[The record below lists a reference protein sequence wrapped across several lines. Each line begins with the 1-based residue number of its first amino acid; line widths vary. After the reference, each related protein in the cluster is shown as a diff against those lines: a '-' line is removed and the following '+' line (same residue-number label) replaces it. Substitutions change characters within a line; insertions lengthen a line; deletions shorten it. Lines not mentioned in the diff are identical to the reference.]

1 MSEAPS
7 QHEGLRDR
15 KRREM
20 YRNLTETGLK
30 LFSEK
35 GFEATTLDDIASNAG
50 IARRT
55 FFNYFSSKEEIILAW
70 QNGLPDALHA
80 EILRRGKTVIP
91 FALVSEALMTMTI
104 NMSPDIAMLIAKI
117 TQSTE
122 QLRLANQ
129 LKFLRME
136 EAAHAAL
143 CLLWP
148 EKENIQALKIAAMV
162 GVGAMRIAVDTWL
175 SETCSKPLSHYLESN
190 VHSLQS
196 AVVPPPDRAES

>member
-1 MSEAPS
+1 MSEASS

-20 YRNLTETGLK
+20 YRKLTEAGLK

-35 GFEATTLDDIASNAG
+35 GFEATTLDDIAGTAG

-55 FFNYFSSKEEIILAW
+55 FFNYFSSKEEIILHW
-70 QNGLPDALHA
+70 QNGLPDALYG
-80 EILRRGKTVIP
+80 EIIRRDKTGTP

-104 NMSPDIAMLIAKI
+104 NMSPDIAMLIARV

-122 QLRLANQ
+122 QLRLGNQ
-129 LKFLRME
+129 MKFLKME

-143 CLLWP
+143 CELWP
-148 EKENIQALKIAAMV
+148 ETESVQALKIAAMA

-175 SETCSKPLSHYLESN
+175 SEACSKPLRQYLESN
-190 VHSLQS
+190 IHALKSTVMHS
-196 AVVPPPDRAES
+196 

>member
-1 MSEAPS
+1 
-7 QHEGLRDR
+7 
-15 KRREM
+15 M
-20 YRNLTETGLK
+20 YQNLTETGLK

-35 GFEATTLDDIASNAG
+35 GFEATTLDDIASAAG

-70 QNGLPDALHA
+70 QNGLPDALYA
-80 EILRRGKTVIP
+80 EILRRGKTVMP
-91 FALVSEALMTMTI
+91 FTLVSEALMTMTMTI

-129 LKFLRME
+129 MKFLRME
-136 EAAHAAL
+136 EAAYAAL
-143 CLLWP
+143 CVLWP
-148 EKENIQALKIAAMV
+148 ETESVQALKIAAMV

-175 SETCSKPLSHYLESN
+175 IETCSKPLSHYLESN
-190 VHSLQS
+190 VYSLQS
-196 AVVPPPDRAES
+196 AVIHS

>member
-1 MSEAPS
+1 MSESSSP
-7 QHEGLRDR
+7 HEGLRER

-20 YRNLTETGLK
+20 YQHLTETGLK

-35 GFEATTLDDIASNAG
+35 GFEATTLDDIASHAG

-70 QNGLPDALHA
+70 QNGLPDALYA
-80 EILRRGKTVIP
+80 EILRRGKTVTP
-91 FALVSEALMTMTI
+91 FGLVSEALMTMTI
-104 NMSPDIAMLIAKI
+104 NMSPDVAILIARI

-122 QLRLANQ
+122 QLRLGNQ
-129 LKFLRME
+129 MKFLKME

-143 CLLWP
+143 CVLWP
-148 EKENIQALKIAAMV
+148 ETERVQALKIVAMT

-175 SETCSKPLSHYLESN
+175 SEACSKPLSQYLESN
-190 VHSLQS
+190 IRSLQS
-196 AVVPPPDRAES
+196 TVTTS

>member
-20 YRNLTETGLK
+20 YRKLTEAGLK

-35 GFEATTLDDIASNAG
+35 GFEATTLDDIAGTAG

-55 FFNYFSSKEEIILAW
+55 FFNYFSSKEEIILHW
-70 QNGLPDALHA
+70 QNGLPDALYG
-80 EILRRGKTVIP
+80 EIIRRDKTETP

-104 NMSPDIAMLIAKI
+104 NMSPDIAMLIARV

-122 QLRLANQ
+122 QLRLGDQ
-129 LKFLRME
+129 MKFLKME

-143 CLLWP
+143 CELWP
-148 EKENIQALKIAAMV
+148 ETEGVQALKIAAMA

-175 SETCSKPLSHYLESN
+175 SEACSKPLRQYLESN
-190 VHSLQS
+190 IHSLKS
-196 AVVPPPDRAES
+196 TVMHS

>member
-1 MSEAPS
+1 MSASSS

-20 YRNLTETGLK
+20 YQHLTETGLK
-30 LFSEK
+30 LFSDK
-35 GFEATTLDDIASNAG
+35 GFEATTLDDIASTAG

-55 FFNYFSSKEEIILAW
+55 FFNYFSSKEEIILHW
-70 QNGLPDALHA
+70 QNGLPDALYG
-80 EILRRGKTVIP
+80 EIIGRGKTAAP

-122 QLRLANQ
+122 QLRLGNQ
-129 LKFLRME
+129 MKFLKME

-143 CLLWP
+143 CELWP
-148 EKENIQALKIAAMV
+148 EAESVQTLKIAAMA
-162 GVGAMRIAVDTWL
+162 GVGAMRLAVDLWL
-175 SETCSKPLSHYLESN
+175 SEACSKPLSQYLDSN
-190 VHSLQS
+190 LHSLKS
-196 AVVPPPDRAES
+196 TVMLPDIADH